1 MFTKIDYVYAVYKEK
16 SFTKA
21 AEKMFISQPSLST
34 AIKNVEKLVGAPL
47 FERSTTNITLTEIG
61 KEYIKAAEQIMNI
74 KDDFK
79 NKVNDIYDIQTGKII
94 VGGTNYL
101 SSYVLPKIINK
112 FSSKYPKIEVELVE
126 AHSQKLFDNIKSEE
140 IDLVIDSFDGV
151 LDEYEGT
158 QLLKE
163 KILLCVPKDRN
174 INKKLK
180 EYAIQPEQI
189 YNESIDLNSINA
201 VPIELFKDESF
212 VLLKSGNDMYNR
224 AMEIFGKAKITP
236 NVCFS
241 VDQLN
246 ISFAMSDTGMGLSFA
261 TDTLFKFAK
270 FGNNT
275 VLYNIE
281 KQNSGRTLYIAH
293 KKNKYCTK
301 AMEQFINTA
310 ISVTKGI

>member
-1 MFTKIDYVYAVYKEK
+1 MFTKLDYVYAVYKEK

-34 AIKNVEKLVGAPL
+34 AIKNVEKMVGAPL
-47 FERSTTNITLTEIG
+47 FERSTANITLTEIG
-61 KEYIKAAEQIMNI
+61 KEYILAAEKIMNV
-74 KDDFK
+74 KEDFK

-112 FSSKYPKIEVELVE
+112 FSLKFPKIEVELVE
-126 AHSQKLFDNIKSEE
+126 AHSQKLFDKIKTEE

-158 QLLKE
+158 PLLKE
-163 KILLCVPKDRN
+163 KILLCVPKDRD
-174 INKKLK
+174 INKKLQK
-180 EYAIQPEQI
+180 YAIEPEQI
-189 YNESIDLNSINA
+189 YNENIDLNKIEA
-201 VPIELFKDESF
+201 VPIEYFKHENF

-224 AMEIFGKAKITP
+224 AMEIFNKAKITP

-246 ISFAMSDTGMGLSFA
+246 ISFAMADTGMGLSFA
-261 TDTLFKFAK
+261 TDTLFKFGK

-310 ISVTKGI
+310 IEVTKG